1 MLELTWWVTELIP
14 KVETISI
21 CGIDGSTKLDSIW
34 KLPNLPIT
42 EAYGEF
48 DEHYPKFDQELMIC
62 LSCGHLQ
69 LKSQVD
75 PNFLYSTD
83 NYAFRTQNNNK
94 IQKEFEFIQQFLSEL
109 NLDTGQMRAI
119 EIGASN
125 LELAKFLN
133 QRNKFQ
139 SFAVCDPLFT
149 NQEKVEGGRIEIIG
163 KLAEDASEEMKRFET
178 NFVLGRHV
186 LEHVL
191 NPLSLLENILKNIN
205 PATIFVFEVPSLEL
219 LRKNLRFD
227 AIFHQHCQYF
237 DESSVNTL
245 MQQLGCELISLKF
258 NKEGSN
264 GGSMIFAFKKQDV
277 KVSRDM
283 NNASRIAVE
292 KKISEI
298 KIEIGIFTSAFKAL
312 GDFIKYLPGKKAGY
326 GAAHMLATLNYHTG
340 GAIETLDFILDDDKS
355 KNNLSYRNINLRIV
369 HPEEAPIDENLT
381 FIPTSYENHRTI
393 IKKITEEYPNRVIS
407 GPIF

>member
-1 MLELTWWVTELIP
+1 MVTKLIP

-21 CGIDGSTKLDSIW
+21 CGVDGSTNLGSVWD
-34 KLPNLPIT
+34 LPNYPIT
-42 EAYGEF
+42 EAYGEYNAN
-48 DEHYPKFDQELMIC
+48 YPTFDQELMIC
-62 LSCGHLQ
+62 LNCGHLQ
-69 LKSQVD
+69 LKNQVD
-75 PNFLYSTD
+75 PNFLYNTD

-94 IQKEFEFIQQFLSEL
+94 IHKEFEFIQEFLSEL
-109 NLDTGQMRAI
+109 NLDSIQLRAI

-133 QRNKFQ
+133 QRNKFE
-139 SFAVCDPLFT
+139 SFAVCDPLFA
-149 NQEKVEGGRIEIIG
+149 NYERINGNEIEVIG
-163 KLAEDASEEMKRFET
+163 KLAEDASEDFKRLAV
-178 NFVLGRHV
+178 NFVIGRHV

-191 NPLSLLENILKNIN
+191 NPLSLLRKTLINID
-205 PATIFVFEVPSLEL
+205 PSTIFVFEVPSLEL

-237 DESSVNTL
+237 DEASIKTL
-245 MQQLGCELISLKF
+245 LQQLDCELISMKF

-264 GGSMIFAFKKQDV
+264 GGSMIFAFKKQDI
-277 KVSRDM
+277 KVSRNM
-283 NNASRIAVE
+283 NDDSRITVE

-298 KIEIGIFTSAFKAL
+298 KIEIGIFTSAFEAL
-312 GDFIKYLPGKKAGY
+312 GDFIKYVPGKKAGY
-326 GAAHMLATLNYHTG
+326 GAAHMLTTLNYHTG

-369 HPEEAPIDENLT
+369 HPEEATIDENLV

-393 IKKITEEYPNRVIS
+393 IKKIIEKYPNRVIS